1 MSALQEIQGT
11 IGDIAERVAP
21 ALVRIDGGWRGASG
35 IVVAKDQVM
44 TNAHNV
50 RGEAM
55 RVTFHDGRTADGSL
69 AGIDADGDLAVI
81 SVETGAIDPLTWM
94 DGAAPALGTP
104 VFAVSASSQGSRI
117 TFGLVSSVARAF
129 PGPRGRRISGSVE
142 HTAPMARGSSGSA
155 LVDEQGRLVGLNTNR
170 VGSGFY
176 LALPADGT
184 LRSRVEA
191 LARGETAERPR
202 LGIGVAP
209 GHAARR
215 MRQAVGLPER
225 DGLLVRDVEEGSPA
239 ARAGVAQ
246 GDLLV
251 AAAGRPLANV
261 DDLYDVLGTVDAAG
275 QLDLVIVRGNDERTV
290 SVSLGTASAAD
301 S

>member
-11 IGDIAERVAP
+11 IGDISERVAP

-94 DGAAPALGTP
+94 DAAAPALGTP

-170 VGSGFY
+170 VGGGFY
-176 LALPADGT
+176 LALPADGI

-261 DDLYDVLGTVDAAG
+261 DDLYDVLGTVDPAG